1 MSEKNYSKIY
11 AWLKADFNEK
21 ALDHIKDEL
30 INILITGKSLSED
43 LYNLYFRE
51 IAYIVHK
58 FSQKPWTTQKSIIEK
73 LGIKKEIL
81 IKINSILRDN
91 PIIVER

>member
-30 INILITGKSLSED
+30 INILITGKSLS
-43 LYNLYFRE
+43 
-51 IAYIVHK
+51 
-58 FSQKPWTTQKSIIEK
+58 
-73 LGIKKEIL
+73 
-81 IKINSILRDN
+81 
-91 PIIVER
+91 